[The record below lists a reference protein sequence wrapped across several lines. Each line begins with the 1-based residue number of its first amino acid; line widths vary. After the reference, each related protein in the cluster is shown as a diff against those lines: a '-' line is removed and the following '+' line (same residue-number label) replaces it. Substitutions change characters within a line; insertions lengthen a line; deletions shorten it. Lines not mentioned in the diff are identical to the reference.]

1 LCSLA
6 APISL
11 AKAASLIT
19 DLAIEPTMDDVS
31 VPCVYCRKPIPAE
44 SFASWSSAT
53 LLISAPCPDCHRRVA
68 LTQAG
73 IQHEFISTWWPSAGE
88 DSAAFA
94 RPSAEAEPDQTNG
107 LLAGAMA
114 TLGDLHPGESIFD
127 IRGLAFTDAGLGCLV
142 DFGNQ
147 LGCWPRE

>member
-1 LCSLA
+1 M
-6 APISL
+6 
-11 AKAASLIT
+11 T
-19 DLAIEPTMDDVS
+19 DLAIDQRLGASTDLAAAAEQAVDIVS
-31 VPCVYCRKPIPAE
+31 VPCVYCRQPIPAE
-44 SFASWSSAT
+44 SFGSWSSST

-73 IQHEFISTWWPSAGE
+73 IQHEFISTWWPAAGE

-94 RPSAEAEPDQTNG
+94 RPSLGAQLEHANG
-107 LLAGAMA
+107 GVLAGAMA
-114 TLGDLHPGESIFD
+114 TLGNLHPGESTFD

-147 LGCWPRE
+147 LGCWERD